1 MLKVTELYLAR
12 IYVTLKAA
20 VNDPQG
26 QTVLS
31 SLKHMGFAGVEDV
44 RIGKYLEVTV
54 DIDDRA
60 EAEAQVA
67 DMCDKLLANPVIEE
81 FRFDLVAST
90 ETADSP
96 TA

>member
-1 MLKVTELYLAR
+1 
-12 IYVTLKAA
+12 
-20 VNDPQG
+20 
-26 QTVLS
+26 
-31 SLKHMGFAGVEDV
+31 MGYAGVDDV

-60 EAEAQVA
+60 EAEKLVA
-67 DMCDKLLANPVIEE
+67 DMCDKLLSNPVIEE